1 MITQFVL
8 YISGPMTGM
17 HENNYPA
24 FALAAK
30 QLRDVGY
37 IVVSPHEVQPR
48 HTAEPTWLDYMHADL
63 EAFGRYRC
71 NAIATLDGWHDSRG
85 GKAEVGLGMS
95 LFLPIKPVDQWLRE
109 WAKHSKESV
118 QPALI

>member
-8 YISGPMTGM
+8 YISGPMTGRP
-17 HENNYPA
+17 ELNYPA

-37 IVVSPHEVQPR
+37 IVVSPHEVTPV
-48 HTAEPTWLDYMHADL
+48 HTAEPTWLDFMHADL

-71 NAIATLDGWHDSRG
+71 NAIATLDDWHESKG
-85 GKAEVGLGMS
+85 AKAEVGLGM
-95 LFLPIKPVDQWLRE
+95 LLHLPIQPVDAWLRQ
-109 WAKHSKESV
+109 WAKHSSESQ

>member
-1 MITQFVL
+1 MITKFVL
-8 YISGPMTGM
+8 YISGPMTGRP
-17 HENNYPA
+17 ELNYPA
-24 FALAAK
+24 FAFAAK

-37 IVVSPHEVQPR
+37 IVVSPHEVIPV

-71 NAIATLDGWHDSRG
+71 NAIATLDDWHESKG
-85 GKAEVGLGMS
+85 AKAEVGLGM
-95 LFLPIKPVDQWLRE
+95 LLHLPIQPVDAWLRQ
-109 WAKHSKESV
+109 WAKHSNESV